1 MRLNRYSDH
10 VRAVHVCRRH
20 ALAPREP
27 AKMERCAKF
36 GGQDGFESGKLITI
50 SPGDELRI

>member
-20 ALAPREP
+20 ALAPRES